1 MSYFNKRRSRRS
13 KKDNLDFTN
22 KNKIPSIIKK
32 CIDSIVGKS
41 PYNSIKTKEGK
52 GKERTT
58 ITTYEL
64 DLTQD
69 IHAYHKELYLYRIDR
84 EKTITKAIKDFN
96 KKIDMKNII
105 SIFKRKGI

>member
-1 MSYFNKRRSRRS
+1 MQ
-13 KKDNLDFTN
+13 
-22 KNKIPSIIKK
+22 
-32 CIDSIVGKS
+32 
-41 PYNSIKTKEGK
+41 GK

-64 DLTQD
+64 DLTHD
-69 IHAYHKELYLYRIDR
+69 IHTYHKELYLYRIDR

-105 SIFKRKGI
+105 TIFKRKGI